1 MLAARPHLAALALLA
16 LPYLVGIVALDG
28 LTEQLRVFHGTDE
41 ETYHVPIIMQFA
53 QQWPT
58 PDLVYYPPS
67 STTPGFHVVW
77 AAAGKL
83 LGYELWTLRLLDVLV
98 AYAGAVVAYL
108 LLVRRGIERTS
119 ALLLAGLLALSP
131 YVLGPSFLVL
141 TDAFAFLLALGAI
154 AAFDRVRAGA
164 GLKAAAVGALL
175 IAAALL
181 ARQSYA
187 WLCPLAG
194 ILVLVAP
201 RLDRRAK
208 LVALA
213 LIAVATIPLWVLVA
227 AWGGL
232 VPPNSDPAACGL
244 CESGGGSGFGLRA
257 PLFTLAILGL
267 YGAALRPRETLAH
280 PRAAAAAAA
289 LALAALL
296 VQPLSVGPRD
306 EGYLWNAADRLPEL
320 LGSSLLLLGLV
331 PLGGAVL
338 GAIVAR
344 RDAERVLP
352 LALAATFLAFA
363 TLTGIAYQKYFDPF
377 ALLIVL
383 PAARPGELGRP
394 LPRAGAAVL
403 AVAFL
408 TYVFLVP
415 VPDPPPTASANVR
428 LAQSALEPIDQSV
441 TMGLW
446 LPPRTPPTRPTSSPS
461 RSRKPPVKPS
471 GSSPPSARSSSSATS
486 SST

>member
-1 MLAARPHLAALALLA
+1 MLATRPHLAALALLA

-41 ETYHVPIIMQFA
+41 ETYHVPIILQFA
-53 QQWPT
+53 EQWPA
-58 PDLVYYPPS
+58 PDLVRYPPS

-83 LGYELWTLRLLDVLV
+83 LGYELWRLRLLDVLV
-98 AYAGAVVAYL
+98 AYAGALVAYAL
-108 LLVRRGIERTS
+108 LLRRGIERPS
-119 ALLLAGLLALSP
+119 ALLLTGLLALSP

-141 TDAFAFLLALGAI
+141 TDAFGFLLALGAI

-164 GLKAAAVGALL
+164 GLKVAAAGALL

-181 ARQSYA
+181 TRQSYA

-194 ILVLVAP
+194 ILVLAARALSP
-201 RLDRRAK
+201 RAK
-208 LVALA
+208 LVALGSIA
-213 LIAVATIPLWVLVA
+213 LATVPLWTLVA

-257 PLFTLAILGL
+257 PLFTLAILGF
-267 YGAALRPRETLAH
+267 YGALLRGREVLRH
-280 PRAAAAAAA
+280 PRAAAAGAA

-296 VQPLSVGPRD
+296 VQPLSIGPRD
-306 EGYLWNAADRLPEL
+306 EGYLWNAADRFPEV

-338 GAIVAR
+338 GSIAAGR
-344 RDAERVLP
+344 RSERLLP

-383 PAARPGELGRP
+383 LAIGPGELRAP

-415 VPDPPPTASANVR
+415 PPDPPPGR
-428 LAQSALEPIDQSV
+428 PLAQSALEPIDRSV

-446 LPPRTPPTRPTSSPS
+446 LPLRRTPPIRPTSSPS
-461 RSRKPPVKPS
+461 RSPKPPVRPS
-471 GSSPPSARSSSSATS
+471 GSSLPSASSSSSGTS